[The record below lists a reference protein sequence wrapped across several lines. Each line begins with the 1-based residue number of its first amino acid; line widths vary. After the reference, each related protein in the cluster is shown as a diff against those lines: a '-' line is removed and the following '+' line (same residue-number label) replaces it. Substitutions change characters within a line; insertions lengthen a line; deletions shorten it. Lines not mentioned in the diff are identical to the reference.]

1 MPRKKGTPEEAPL
14 KLFYIFYSKERM
26 ENWIRTLQELSFSG
40 DPSSDEPP
48 EGLLALSRFAED
60 ITIEVL
66 KIVRLFQNGRFDQ
79 GEAMQRMRDVEAV
92 VMGEVRD
99 GELGDVLES
108 LQLSLLVLFAGCRK
122 FIEGKFEKDVKI
134 LVKKA
139 RAFPP
144 EEMEKSLEVAGEIG
158 AAVIGGA
165 PCCEKFMADD
175 PGKGSLLDDWLV
187 EIETMREAMK
197 SLKDFDESTGEDD

>member
-79 GEAMQRMRDVEAV
+79 GEAMQRMREVEAV

-122 FIEGKFEKDVKI
+122 FIGGKFEKDVKI